1 METPQ
6 GSPRF
11 PTTRW
16 TLVVGAAEGLG
27 GAREPLAELCRAY
40 WYPTYA
46 FIRRK
51 GHPPDRALD
60 LVQSYFARLIERGAI
75 AAVNPAKGRFRA
87 FLLADCGFFL
97 ADQLDHDRALK
108 RGGGTTPISIDARD
122 AEGRYLVEPVDDETP
137 DRLFDRAW
145 AVALIARAF
154 DRLAEEHR
162 EPPRARLFDQL
173 KGVLAG
179 GSKALL
185 LANIAEDLG
194 MTVAAVESASR
205 RLRKRFA
212 DAVRSEI
219 AATLD
224 DPTPERVEDEVRALF
239 EALGR

>member
-16 TLVVGAAEGLG
+16 TLIVGAVEDSSHD
-27 GAREPLAELCRAY
+27 REALAELCRAY
-40 WYPTYA
+40 WYPIYA

-51 GHPPDRALD
+51 GHDPDHALD
-60 LVQSYFARLIERGAI
+60 LAQSYFARLIERGAI
-75 AAVNPAKGRFRA
+75 AAVDPAKGRFRS
-87 FLLADCGFFL
+87 FLRADCGFFL
-97 ADQLDHDRALK
+97 ADQADRDRALK
-108 RGGGTTPISIDARD
+108 RGGGLTPLSIDARD

-145 AVALIARAF
+145 AVALLARAF

-162 EPPRARLFDQL
+162 EPARARLFDRL

-179 GSKALL
+179 GSKGLP
-185 LANIAEDLG
+185 LASIAVELG
-194 MTVAAVESASR
+194 IGVHAVESASR

-212 DAVRSEI
+212 ETVRKEI
-219 AATLD
+219 AETLN
-224 DPTPERVEDEVRALF
+224 DPSPERVEDEVRALF
-239 EALGR
+239 DALAR